1 MTDITEALVSL
12 CPGRTWE
19 LHGYSYDGLIWK
31 DEEMS
36 KPTEEQINEKIEEL
50 NAEKPWIALSKERN
64 KLLTQTD
71 KYATIDFPHGS
82 EAAKQA
88 WLDYRQALRDLP
100 ANTDPSN
107 PTWPIAPDAEFPE
120 LKARLQTIETQANSA
135 IQILSDFGISGLM
148 DPIDTSTWPTT
159 KSATL
164 AVLDAR
170 LKPIETGA
178 TGARAILD
186 LFGVENLPEFTV
198 DDETSTIESRLTA
211 LETAGASAQQTL
223 QAFGI
228 DI

>member
-50 NAEKPWIALSKERN
+50 NAEKPWIALRKERN

-100 ANTDPSN
+100 ANTTAEN

-120 LKARLQTIETQANSA
+120 LKTRLQTIETHANSA
-135 IQILSDFGISGLM
+135 IQVLSDFGVTGLM
-148 DPIDTSTWPTT
+148 DPITTTWPT
-159 KSATL
+159 KATL

-170 LKPIETGA
+170 LRPVEEGA
-178 TGARAILD
+178 GSARDILE
-186 LFGVENLPEFTV
+186 LFGVADLPEFTV
-198 DDETSTIESRLTA
+198 DETSSTIETRISA
-211 LETAGASAQQTL
+211 LETAGAAAQRALQT
-223 QAFGI
+223 FGV